1 MSGWITGAGESSSYR
16 CYNHIG
22 LENFERIFPD
32 YEENIQMD
40 DLKKL
45 NFVEDVWTKT
55 FNKTFQQ
62 TKDFLGGTYEPEN
75 SSYLKWKNN

>member
-1 MSGWITGAGESSSYR
+1 
-16 CYNHIG
+16 
-22 LENFERIFPD
+22 
-32 YEENIQMD
+32 MD